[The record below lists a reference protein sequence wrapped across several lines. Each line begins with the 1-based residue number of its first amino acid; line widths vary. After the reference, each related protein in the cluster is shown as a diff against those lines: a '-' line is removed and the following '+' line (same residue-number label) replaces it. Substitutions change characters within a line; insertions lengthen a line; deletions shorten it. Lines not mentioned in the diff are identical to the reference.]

1 MPPAARVRVPL
12 GAARRWPALNGT
24 ASARLTNFIHG
35 IAACALVAASAAA
48 AAAPAVGRYDAQLC
62 VSLSTAALRCGA
74 AEVDWQRD
82 SRARVRVSDFSYRL
96 QLHNSQVAV
105 VLMHGAMQVD
115 EFVARFEW
123 AGNTLQFAD
132 AARGARYELRLGE
145 RKVTRP

>member
-1 MPPAARVRVPL
+1 MAQ
-12 GAARRWPALNGT
+12 
-24 ASARLTNFIHG
+24 ARLARLAHG
-35 IAACALVAASAAA
+35 VAACALVAASGAA
-48 AAAPAVGRYDAQLC
+48 AAAPAIGRYDAQLC
-62 VSLSTAALRCGA
+62 VSVSAAAPSCGA

-96 QLHNSQVAV
+96 QLHSSQVAV

-115 EFVARFEW
+115 EFVAPFEW

-132 AARGARYELRLGE
+132 AVRGARYELRLGE